1 MGVLTYRA
9 ERALLGAML
18 GDRRLVSMLDYI
30 ETDDFAW
37 DKHRKLHDVLA
48 AAAGTGAVSAADWR
62 QVVELAADPDIEAG
76 YLDELQAACPDPL
89 HGPDY
94 AAMVVEASVRRMLAR
109 HADEL
114 AAEAE
119 SVGRDARR
127 LITAAGALGHQ
138 ADTEAR
144 HMARVAAAIRVHSA
158 QFSPDTSTGKA
169 AEGESAPAAGQ
180 AWSEERVLG
189 ALIQQH
195 PETGQV
201 LAMLPATVFTSPLRR
216 EIFEV
221 IRSLHVGKRPV
232 DALTVD
238 WELARRQAA
247 SGIRDEAPAGPDESY
262 AARLVR
268 LNTGNGPV
276 IGTAHA
282 LLTAY
287 AKAGNSSQPAT
298 RDPAVPLRSTPG
310 PMPLAGP
317 GPGHTQSRN
326 SRPDLLEPPPG
337 RPGPG
342 PGREQRI

>member
-9 ERALLGAML
+9 EQALLGAML
-18 GDRRLVSMLDYI
+18 GDQRLVSMLDYI
-30 ETDDFAW
+30 EADDFAW
-37 DKHRKLHDVLA
+37 DKHRRLHDVLTTA
-48 AAAGTGAVSAADWR
+48 ASTGAVSATDWR
-62 QVVELAADPDIEAG
+62 QVVELAAAPDISAG

-94 AAMVVEASVRRMLAR
+94 AAMVVEASVHRMLAR

-119 SVGRDARR
+119 SVGRNARR
-127 LITAAGALGHQ
+127 LIAAAGALGHQ
-138 ADTEAR
+138 ADIEAR
-144 HMARVAAAIRVHSA
+144 HMARVAAAIHVHSA

-180 AWSEERVLG
+180 TWSEERVLG

-195 PETGQV
+195 PETKQV
-201 LAMLPATVFTSPLRR
+201 LAMLPGTVFTSPLRR

-238 WELARRQAA
+238 WELARCQAT
-247 SGIRDEAPAGPDESY
+247 SGIRDEAPAGADESY
-262 AARLVR
+262 AARLAR
-268 LNTGNGPV
+268 LNTGDGP
-276 IGTAHA
+276 ITGTAHA

-287 AKAGNSSQPAT
+287 AQAGNGSQPAT
-298 RDPAVPLRSTPG
+298 RDPTVPLRSTPG
-310 PMPLAGP
+310 PMPLAGS
-317 GPGHTQSRN
+317 GPGHAQSRN
-326 SRPDLLEPPPG
+326 PRPGLLEPPPG
-337 RPGPG
+337 RLGPS
-342 PGREQRI
+342 PGRDQRM